1 MKILHLFFL
10 FMLTNSLNAQEIV
23 HLFSKEQPE
32 PGFGIESTKLFG
44 DSFVTSFLIFVEAT
58 VPGHYHEF
66 HTEQV
71 LILEGTG
78 TIYLGKK
85 SVEVNAGDFIFIP
98 AGKPHA
104 FEVKKGPVKVLSIQA
119 PGFDGSDRV
128 PYSFD

>member
-1 MKILHLFFL
+1 MKMLHLFFL
-10 FMLTNSLNAQEIV
+10 SMLTFSLDAQEV
-23 HLFSKEQPE
+23 VNLFSKEQPE
-32 PGFGIESTKLFG
+32 SGFGIESKKLFG
-44 DSFVTSFLIFVEAT
+44 DSLVTSFLIFVEAT

-85 SVEVNAGDFIFIP
+85 SIEVNPGDFIFIP
-98 AGKPHA
+98 VGKPHA
-104 FEVKKGPVKVLSIQA
+104 FVVKDGPVKVLSIQA